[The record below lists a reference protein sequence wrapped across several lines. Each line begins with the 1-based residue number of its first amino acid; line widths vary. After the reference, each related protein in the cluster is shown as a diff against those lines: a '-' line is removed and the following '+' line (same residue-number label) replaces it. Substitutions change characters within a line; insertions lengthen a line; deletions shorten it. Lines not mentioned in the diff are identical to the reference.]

1 MRKGTV
7 RGIISKDNKV
17 AVIKRIREK
26 DGKIREYYVLP
37 GGGVEGKETLEQ
49 AMHREAK
56 EELGVE
62 IKIDGTLYKFVNMGE
77 LNHFMLCEVTDGEFG
92 TGTGPEYTSKDYSDR
107 GQYIPMLLSREEI
120 QHINLVPNEIRDKIV
135 QDTHKDKIL
144 EQLKKVI
151 EDRCFFIASKK

>member
-7 RGIISKDNKV
+7 RGIIVKDNKL

-37 GGGVEGKETLEQ
+37 GGGVEGQETLEQ

-62 IKIDGTLYKFVNMGE
+62 IKIEGVLYKFVNMGE
-77 LNHFMLCEVTDGEFG
+77 LNHFMLCEITNGEFG
-92 TGTGPEYTSKDYSDR
+92 TGMGPEFTSNEYSDR

-120 QHINLVPNEIRDKIV
+120 QHIDLVPNEIRDRILK
-135 QDTHKDKIL
+135 DTYKDKAL

-151 EDRCFFIASKK
+151 EDREQER